1 MIMSIQNMLKHCL
14 EGSLIMW
21 QKSYDG
27 SPSVYIVPTPI
38 GNLGDITTRALEIL
52 ESVDVIFSEDTRV
65 TLQLLSYFNI
75 KNKLI
80 HMDDHNE
87 SSVKENVLEY
97 LKNGKNVAIVTDRGT
112 PIISDPGYKTVK
124 YLKENGYNVIA
135 LPGACAFVP
144 ALVMSS
150 ISSEHFTF
158 YGFLSS
164 KTRKMYEELTNLK
177 DHEYTL
183 VFYEAPH
190 RIIKTLN
197 AMLEIFGDRYISI
210 SREISKLHES
220 VYVGNISD
228 AINSFVDIKG
238 EFVII
243 VSPGED
249 VISTDMSIIDNV
261 NMYIKSGLSSMDAIK
276 RVAKE
281 RKIPKNDVYIEF
293 HRGDNK

>member
-1 MIMSIQNMLKHCL
+1 
-14 EGSLIMW
+14 MW
-21 QKSYDG
+21 QNSYDG

-38 GNLGDITTRALEIL
+38 GNLGDITNRALETL
-52 ESVDVIFSEDTRV
+52 KNVDVIFSEDTRV
-65 TLQLLSYFNI
+65 TLQLLNYFNI

-87 SSVKENVLEY
+87 DTVKEKVLEY
-97 LKNGKNVAIVTDRGT
+97 LKNDKNVAIVTDRGT

-124 YLKENGYNVIA
+124 FLKEKGYNVIA

-164 KTRKMYEELTNLK
+164 KTSKMYEELENLK
-177 DHEYTL
+177 DSDYTL

-197 AMLEIFGDRYISI
+197 AMLEVFGDRYISI
-210 SREISKLHES
+210 SMEISKLHES
-220 VYVGNISD
+220 VFVGKISEV
-228 AINSFVDIKG
+228 INTFVDIKG

-243 VSPGED
+243 VSPNNET
-249 VISTDMSIIDNV
+249 VSTTMSIIDSV
-261 NMYIKSGLSSMDAIK
+261 NMYIRSGLNSMEAIK

-281 RKIPKNDVYIEF
+281 RKIPKNDVYMEF
-293 HRGDNK
+293 HRGGK